1 MPYVAYLKM
10 FVLRGGRASARG
22 PSGPVARDSP
32 PLVTLSLLTPHR
44 RLRDPK
50 IRLFSDFIAQ
60 HCRAE
65 LAALTEA
72 A

>member
-1 MPYVAYLKM
+1 
-10 FVLRGGRASARG
+10 
-22 PSGPVARDSP
+22 
-32 PLVTLSLLTPHR
+32 VTLSLLTPHR

-50 IRLFSDFIAQ
+50 IRLFSDFIAR

-65 LAALTEA
+65 LAALSDA